1 MRQASSLFLFCFK
14 NLKFDVS
21 SEPIVAKINS
31 CARASTSFDRYN
43 RENFSFLEIR
53 KDTGLNYANRYW
65 NDRD

>member
-1 MRQASSLFLFCFK
+1 M
-14 NLKFDVS
+14 KFDVS